1 MTEKQF
7 GSNRKA
13 GTVIE
18 GNHGSNRTKGTVIEG
33 NFGSNRTKSTTT
45 TKKAKPK
52 ATVKKKKAG
61 RPKKVGD

>member
-18 GNHGSNRTKGTVIEG
+18 GNHGSNRAKGTVIEG

-52 ATVKKKKAG
+52 NTVTKKKVG
-61 RPKKVGD
+61 RPKKVRD